1 MSGGRGYLFACLV
14 AIVLKCLM
22 YEAVQA
28 SKVNCVKDKDTVLL
42 LKKVTGFNG
51 SKHTGS
57 GDINQRSLSPWT
69 WRWNHDSMRIPR
81 SIPEAVCPDKCISIS
96 GAPDDT
102 LNSLEIHQQILV
114 LKINETRGCLPVYRV
129 ETLNV
134 TVGCTCVNPI
144 VVNS

>member
-1 MSGGRGYLFACLV
+1 TWC
-14 AIVLKCLM
+14 
-22 YEAVQA
+22 
-28 SKVNCVKDKDTVLL
+28 TLL
-42 LKKVTGFNG
+42 LIALWIFLREQITL
-51 SKHTGS
+51 HTVGLAGLCVSIYELAHCAEMYFELLDES
-57 GDINQRSLSPWT
+57 GLSF
-69 WRWNHDSMRIPR
+69 RWNHDSMRIPR